1 MDQEKYSVVV
11 ADDHRGIRKGIIQII
26 ESDPA
31 FKVVAEAGDGTHA
44 VAAVKKHHPDL
55 LILDVMLPDM
65 EGPEV
70 ARTITNQERSI
81 KILALSTFDY
91 PEFIQNMLANGAQGY
106 VTKDEAPDLLHQA
119 ALEIL
124 RGDEQ
129 LWLSGEL
136 RGKLGENLV
145 PSMETSP
152 SYSKEEFKILDLLK
166 QGKSE
171 NEIAGV
177 LDYSQKRLS
186 RYLKILAMKH
196 NADSLEDLRMIINS

>member
-1 MDQEKYSVVV
+1 MNQEEYSVVV

-31 FKVVAEAGDGTHA
+31 FKVVAEAKDGSHA
-44 VAAVKKHHPDL
+44 VAAVEKYQPDL

-70 ARTITNQERSI
+70 AMTITNRESSI

-91 PEFIQNMLANGAQGY
+91 PEYIQNMLASGAQGY

-119 ALEIL
+119 ALDIL
-124 RGDEQ
+124 RGDGQ
-129 LWLSGEL
+129 LWLSREL

-145 PSMETSP
+145 PNMETSP
-152 SYSKEEFKILDLLK
+152 SYSKEELRILDLIK

-171 NEIAGV
+171 NEIAGH

-196 NADSLEDLRMIINS
+196 NAKSFEELRTIINP